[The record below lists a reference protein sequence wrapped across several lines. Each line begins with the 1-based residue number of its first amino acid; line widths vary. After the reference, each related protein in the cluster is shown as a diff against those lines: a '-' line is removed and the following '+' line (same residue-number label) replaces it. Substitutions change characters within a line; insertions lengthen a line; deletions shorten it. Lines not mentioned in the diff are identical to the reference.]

1 MSQGPEG
8 KAKDLWA
15 KLGHTLRSGAETIVH
30 ETKEL
35 TKLGKFK
42 VELMSLENE
51 RDRKFED
58 TGRSAHTLYK
68 GGIAFPTEM
77 ADLFLAVDD
86 VERRI
91 DSKRLDVERLKTE
104 GAEARDK
111 ASAEKAAAEPVEI
124 PVEVNVFC
132 PQCGA
137 KLETGDSFCR
147 KCGAKI
153 G

>member
-15 KLGHTLRSGAETIVH
+15 KLGHTLRSSAETIVN

-35 TKLGKFK
+35 TKLGKLK

-58 TGRSAHTLYK
+58 LGRSAHTLYK
-68 GGIAFPTEM
+68 GGIAFPPEM
-77 ADLFLAVDD
+77 ADLFLSVDD
-86 VERRI
+86 VEKRI
-91 DSKRLDVERLKTE
+91 DLKRIDVDRLKAE
-104 GAEARDK
+104 GDKTQVEKPAEG
-111 ASAEKAAAEPVEI
+111 PVETS
-124 PVEVNVFC
+124 PEAGAFC
-132 PQCGA
+132 LQCGA
-137 KLETGDSFCR
+137 KLEPGDAFCR

>member
-35 TKLGKFK
+35 TKLGKLK

-58 TGRSAHTLYK
+58 IGRSAHTLYK
-68 GGIAFPTEM
+68 GGIAFPPEM

-86 VERRI
+86 VEKRI
-91 DSKRLDVERLKTE
+91 DLKRMDLERLKVE
-104 GAEARDK
+104 GAEAKEK
-111 ASAEKAAAEPVEI
+111 ADKAAAEPSGVI
-124 PVEVNVFC
+124 VEVDVFC
-132 PQCGA
+132 QQCGA
-137 KLETGDSFCR
+137 KLEPGDSFCR

>member
-1 MSQGPEG
+1 MSQGSEG
-8 KAKDLWA
+8 KTKDLWA

-35 TKLGKFK
+35 TKLGKLK

-58 TGRSAHTLYK
+58 IGRSAHTLYK
-68 GGIAFPTEM
+68 GGISFPPEM
-77 ADLFLAVDD
+77 ADLFLTVDD
-86 VERRI
+86 VEKRI
-91 DSKRLDVERLKTE
+91 DLKRVDLERLKAE
-104 GAEARDK
+104 GADGKEK
-111 ASAEKAAAEPVEI
+111 ADKAAAGPTEVAAEI
-124 PVEVNVFC
+124 DVFC
-132 PQCGA
+132 PQCGV
-137 KLETGDSFCR
+137 KIEPGDSFCR